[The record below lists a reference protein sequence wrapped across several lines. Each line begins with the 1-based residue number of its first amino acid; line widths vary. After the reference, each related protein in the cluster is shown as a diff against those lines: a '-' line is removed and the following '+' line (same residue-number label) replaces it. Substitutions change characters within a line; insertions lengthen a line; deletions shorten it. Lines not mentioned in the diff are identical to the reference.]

1 MHFSL
6 EFLFLYS
13 SDRNK
18 LNIPWTHKALPVQF
32 KFSAPSTFLYNYS
45 TNLALYHYAEIKH
58 SKEQHSVQVTQL
70 TSGSCSN
77 CHDGNPMYNSYCE
90 AARELHK
97 RGSTGS
103 LAASQ
108 LSLEQLC
115 HLCSSRVWEVHG
127 QINKKHVLPL

>member
-32 KFSAPSTFLYNYS
+32 ISAPSTFLYNYS

-90 AARELHK
+90 VARELHK